1 MKMYRSTVERLER
14 EKFVTH
20 FGVQQMD
27 IANDG
32 TIILHEVFKFH
43 FFKFVQFDED
53 NGPIIPENDNKQKV
67 KEEEQ
72 SKRLKAKEDHEKEMA
87 KIKAQK
93 IAEKEKKEKEKKRT
107 AKKERQPR
115 G

>member
-1 MKMYRSTVERLER
+1 MLFLINRSTVERLER
-14 EKFVTH
+14 EKFVTQ

-32 TIILHEVFKFH
+32 TIVLHE
-43 FFKFVQFDED
+43 FDED

-67 KEEEQ
+67 KEELQ
-72 SKRLKAKEDHEKEMA
+72 MKRMKAKEEHEKEVA
-87 KIKAQK
+87 RIKAQK